1 MAKTESCLVETE
13 DIKSLSDQQ
22 NRTPK
27 VFCLTF
33 GVQFFFGVYIKALN
47 NKNKGV
53 NLLFIGS
60 SL

>member
-13 DIKSLSDQQ
+13 DIKKPLGSTKPHSKSFLS
-22 NRTPK
+22 NFRGA
-27 VFCLTF
+27 VFF
-33 GVQFFFGVYIKALN
+33 RGYIKALN

>member
-33 GVQFFFGVYIKALN
+33 GVQFFFGAISRLLIIRIK
-47 NKNKGV
+47 V
-53 NLLFIGS
+53 S
-60 SL
+60 TYCS

>member
-33 GVQFFFGVYIKALN
+33 GVQFFRGYIKALN
-47 NKNKGV
+47 NKNKGI